1 MTRRW
6 QFGSAIAEGVMT
18 LFMGIAALLSFWGL
32 RRKRRDSDAAA

>member
-1 MTRRW
+1 MTLGFAALRLW
-6 QFGSAIAEGVMT
+6 IPT